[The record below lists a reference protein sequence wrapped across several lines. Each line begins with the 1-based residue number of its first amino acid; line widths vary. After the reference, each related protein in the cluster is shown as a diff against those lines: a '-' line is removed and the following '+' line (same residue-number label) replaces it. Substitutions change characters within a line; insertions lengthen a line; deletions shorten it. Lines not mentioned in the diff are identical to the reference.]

1 MIKDDLIIL
10 FKNYNENKSKLELR
24 KREKRMIETR
34 LNAEEEIETS
44 MSSATG
50 INSDIRSKNMI
61 SDKVGNAVVKS
72 ITKIE
77 EDKKRLKELD
87 QEIIK
92 LQDKVEEIEI
102 RLKRIKVQRKRNTNS
117 LLCRRKN
124 CGRYSI

>member
-1 MIKDDLIIL
+1 MTKDDLIIL
-10 FKNYNENKSKLELR
+10 FKNYNENKSRLELR
-24 KREKRMIETR
+24 KREKRMIEAR

-102 RLKRIKVQRKRNTNS
+102 RLRRIKVQRKRNTNS

>member
-1 MIKDDLIIL
+1 MTRDDLIIL

-72 ITKIE
+72 ITKNE
-77 EDKKRLKELD
+77 QDQVRLKELNE
-87 QEIIK
+87 EIIK
-92 LQDKVEEIEI
+92 LEDKVEEVEI
-102 RLKRIKVQRKRNTNS
+102 RLRRIKIQRKRNISS
-117 LLCRRKN
+117 LLCRRKV
-124 CGRYSI
+124 CWRYSI

>member
-1 MIKDDLIIL
+1 MTRDDLIIL

-34 LNAEEEIETS
+34 LNADTEIETS

-72 ITKIE
+72 ITKNE
-77 EDKKRLKELD
+77 QDQVRLKELNE
-87 QEIIK
+87 EIIK
-92 LQDKVEEIEI
+92 LEDKVEEVEI
-102 RLKRIKVQRKRNTNS
+102 RLRRIKIQRKRNISS
-117 LLCRRKN
+117 LLCRRKI
-124 CGRYSI
+124 C

>member
-24 KREKRMIETR
+24 KREKRMIEAR
-34 LNAEEEIETS
+34 LNAEEDIETS

-50 INSDIRSKNMI
+50 INSDIRSKNII
-61 SDKVGNAVVKS
+61 SDKVGNAVIKS
-72 ITKIE
+72 ISKRE
-77 EDKKRLKELD
+77 EDEKRLKELN

-102 RLKRIKVQRKRNTNS
+102 RLRRTKV
-117 LLCRRKN
+117 
-124 CGRYSI
+124 

>member
-1 MIKDDLIIL
+1 MTKDDLIIL

-24 KREKRMIETR
+24 KREKRMIEAR
-34 LNAEEEIETS
+34 LNAEEDIVTS

-50 INSDIRSKNMI
+50 INSDIRSKNII
-61 SDKVGNAVVKS
+61 SDKVGNAVIKS
-72 ITKIE
+72 ISKRE
-77 EDKKRLKELD
+77 EDEKRLKELN

-102 RLKRIKVQRKRNTNS
+102 RLRRTKIQRERNINS

-124 CGRYSI
+124 S

>member
-1 MIKDDLIIL
+1 MTKDDLIIL

-24 KREKRMIETR
+24 KREKRMIEAR
-34 LNAEEEIETS
+34 LNAEEDIETS

-50 INSDIRSKNMI
+50 INSDIRSKNII
-61 SDKVGNAVVKS
+61 SDKVGNAVIKS
-72 ITKIE
+72 ISKRE
-77 EDKKRLKELD
+77 EDEKRLKELN

-102 RLKRIKVQRKRNTNS
+102 RLRRTKIQRERNINS

-124 CGRYSI
+124 S